1 MKSETEVRRTSVLNL
16 FVRRESWTV
25 SNVLSLLRLL
35 LAAPIVLL
43 LLRAGEGDR
52 TLPLIVMLAAG
63 LTDFLDGIL
72 ARAMDQITEL
82 GRVLDPLADKI
93 AIAAVGFTLIVLGDL
108 PLWFLLVVV
117 VRDIVILAGGL
128 LIKKRTGVV
137 LPSNWAGKVAV
148 TFVALVM
155 LLAATHLDGLMHLR
169 DGAIWVS
176 VFFLTLSLVLYARR
190 FYEAF
195 ISRVTE
201 AG

>member
-201 AG
+201 AV

>member
-43 LLRAGEGDR
+43 LLRAGEGHR
-52 TLPLIVMLAAG
+52 TLPLIVMLVAG

-117 VRDIVILAGGL
+117 VRDIVILGGGL

-190 FYEAF
+190 FYEAS

-201 AG
+201 AV